1 MKNVKT
7 MALALAAG
15 VGRGFPDFEKVRK
28 FCSADFSKSA
38 QKVRK
43 TGMKKGTV

>member
-1 MKNVKT
+1 LCKKRPQT
-7 MALALAAG
+7 QT
-15 VGRGFPDFEKVRK
+15 GRGFPDFEKVRK
-28 FCSADFSKSA
+28 FCSADFSQSA